1 MPRLAIERSTAT
13 TVEIDGRELLYF
25 GGCGYLGLAHH
36 RDVTRALGDALA
48 RNGVSSGASRE
59 TSGNSCE
66 HDELERE
73 LAQWLGAEAALLVPE
88 GYIANLAL
96 TQSLAPQFRVAL
108 IDEHGHPSLFDG
120 AAAAGMRV
128 VKFAHMDAPAVAKLV
143 SEHARE
149 RVVVMTDSVFPSRGE
164 IAPLAALHAA
174 LDNTNALLVVDDC
187 HGLGVIGA
195 SGHGA
200 LEHAQIRGERVI
212 VTTTLSKALGCY
224 GGAIVGAAHWIDLV
238 RRESRAY
245 IGTTPIP
252 PAVAAAARVAS
263 KLALGDGR
271 LLAALRSNCALLR
284 GCFESLGLAVPRCD
298 LPVFAFSL
306 ATAVATRA
314 LHEALL
320 ADRILA
326 PYTRYPG
333 DEPTGNM
340 RVVVN
345 SAHRTHQI
353 QLLFD
358 ALARHLPR

>member
-1 MPRLAIERSTAT
+1 MPRLAIAKSSAT

-48 RNGVSSGASRE
+48 RHGVSSGASRE
-59 TSGNSCE
+59 TTGNSCE

-73 LAQWLGAEAALLVPE
+73 LARWLGAEAALLAPE
-88 GYIANLAL
+88 GYIANIALA
-96 TQSLAPQFRVAL
+96 QGLAPQFRVAL

-128 VKFAHMDAPAVAKLV
+128 VKFAHSDARDVARLV
-143 SEHARE
+143 GEHARE

-164 IAPLAALHAA
+164 TAPLAALHSA
-174 LDNTNALLVVDDC
+174 LDNANALLVVDDC

-195 SGHGA
+195 SGRGA
-200 LEHAQIRGERVI
+200 LEHAQLRSERVI
-212 VTTTLSKALGCY
+212 VTTTLSKAIGCY
-224 GGAIVGAAHWIDLV
+224 GGAIAGAAHWIELV

-252 PAVAAAARVAS
+252 PAVAAAARVALR
-263 KLALGDGR
+263 LALGDGR
-271 LLAALRSNCALLR
+271 LLAALRSNSALLR
-284 GCFESLGLAVPRCD
+284 GCFEGLGLAVPRDD

-306 ATAVATRA
+306 ATADATRA

-333 DEPTGNM
+333 DDPAGNL

-353 QLLFD
+353 QLLSD